1 MGIRVAAWRLVK
13 QQVACGHFCNNIAHC
28 HVCGCPLLDAVLNAT
43 GGLAMLTLSKGALQS
58 EGGSVKD
65 GGDLGRNIAQAD
77 AMPDCPQSW
86 VSHLKSSLGCCWS
99 LQLSMEIVLT
109 APIFSNWADMQ
120 MMYMCS
126 CQKTHSSKC
135 SGTMAFV

>member
-1 MGIRVAAWRLVK
+1 MCA
-13 QQVACGHFCNNIAHC
+13 IA
-28 HVCGCPLLDAVLNAT
+28 PLLDAALTAT

-86 VSHLKSSLGCCWS
+86 VSQLPNSLECDWC
-99 LQLSMEIVLT
+99 LQL
-109 APIFSNWADMQ
+109 
-120 MMYMCS
+120 Y
-126 CQKTHSSKC
+126 
-135 SGTMAFV
+135 TMPNCVDSFEL